1 MALILVVDDSLYA
14 RRVHGR
20 ILESAGHEVV
30 ACGSGA
36 EALEAYATR
45 RPDVVVLDLTMADMG
60 GVEVLSKLRQ
70 LDPDAT
76 VIVVSADVQ
85 RSSEEAVRAAGAHAF
100 LGKPVASETLL
111 EVIGGAVRP

>member
-30 ACGSGA
+30 MSGSGA
-36 EALEAYATR
+36 EALEAYAMR
-45 RPDVVVLDLTMADMG
+45 RPELVLLDLTMADMG
-60 GVEVLSKLRQ
+60 GIEVLGKLRE
-70 LDPDAT
+70 LDPDTT

-85 RSSEEAVRAAGAHAF
+85 RSTEEAVMAAGAHAF
-100 LGKPVASETLL
+100 LGKPVASGALL
-111 EVIGGAVRP
+111 DAVGGALRP